1 MRECSLVN
9 DCDSRGK
16 AVHGVWNAVIVTKV
30 EEARTGSD
38 RAGRGRGT
46 DGRADGRAQVERP
59 SRGLDERQM
68 ETGKTVP
75 GAGAGGGGGE
85 DRELNGDER
94 AARESRSVKSQRA
107 AERRDPCER
116 TVNKTDR
123 GPQAHQV
130 GIKTSQ

>member
-1 MRECSLVN
+1 M
-9 DCDSRGK
+9 
-16 AVHGVWNAVIVTKV
+16 
-30 EEARTGSD
+30 EERTDERRSSD
-38 RAGRGRGT
+38 RREGWTSGRWKLGKQCRERG
-46 DGRADGRAQVERP
+46 
-59 SRGLDERQM
+59 
-68 ETGKTVP
+68 P
-75 GAGAGGGGGE
+75 GAGGGE